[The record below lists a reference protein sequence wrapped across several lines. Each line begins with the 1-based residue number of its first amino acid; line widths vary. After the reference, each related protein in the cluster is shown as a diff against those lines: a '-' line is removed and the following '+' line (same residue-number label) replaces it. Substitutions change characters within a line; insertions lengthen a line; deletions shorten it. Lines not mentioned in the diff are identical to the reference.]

1 MMIINKRYEIAGTLR
16 EEVGLLVGVLSEGNL
31 NGGMKDK
38 YIFRKQSGN
47 HCFCKIQVKLNFS
60 VQT

>member
-16 EEVGLLVGVLSEGNL
+16 EEVCLLVGVLSEGNL

-38 YIFRKQSGN
+38 KYIQETKWESLF
-47 HCFCKIQVKLNFS
+47 L
-60 VQT
+60 